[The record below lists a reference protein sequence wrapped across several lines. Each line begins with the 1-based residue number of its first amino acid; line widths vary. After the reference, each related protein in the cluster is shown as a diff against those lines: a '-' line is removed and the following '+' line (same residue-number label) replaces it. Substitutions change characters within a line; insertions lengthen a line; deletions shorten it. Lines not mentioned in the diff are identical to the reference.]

1 MESSREHKL
10 VQLSKKIVKL
20 QIMGFIGAIMLAFG
34 LYGIFGAHGHAIHPL
49 LNDPRAVY
57 GLLILGAVIQAWHY
71 FKVIPLIR
79 ARARLHAEAAG
90 HQPPSS

>member
-1 MESSREHKL
+1 MASSREREL

-49 LNDPRAVY
+49 LNDPRVVY
-57 GLLILGAVIQAWHY
+57 GLLILGAVIQGWHY
-71 FKVIPLIR
+71 FKVVPLIR